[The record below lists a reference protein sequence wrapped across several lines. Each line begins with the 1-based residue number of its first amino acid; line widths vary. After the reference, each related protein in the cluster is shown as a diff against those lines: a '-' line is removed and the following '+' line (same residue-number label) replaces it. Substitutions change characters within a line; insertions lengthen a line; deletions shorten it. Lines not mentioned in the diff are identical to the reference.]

1 VSVLPLLAAVLC
13 VVASLLPPEIHPAG
27 RAVVHG
33 LAAASALALA
43 WGAASFPPRAQ
54 RAALLYLPLAL
65 AALLFVPGG
74 RARGLDEAVAFTG
87 FGLAVLLGR
96 RAASVPP
103 RRLIPCVIAALGT
116 LVAAQAVLQ
125 HHWAYPRAA
134 AELRAAD
141 AAGAEAYLV
150 RLDQGRPAG
159 PFSLPAA
166 LGGFLALSLPMT
178 LAVRRA
184 AGGAALRWGA
194 SVALLL
200 QGYAL
205 YLTHSIG
212 GLLAATVALALAAAA
227 GAPRPGGAW
236 RTALPAAIAF
246 AALALLFVHGRR
258 AEIGARPGGDPVS
271 LRLGNWEAAVRMIRE
286 HPVLGVGPGR
296 FGVFYP
302 RFMRPG
308 MNETQF
314 AHYSYLQIAATWGAW
329 ALLPIGLLAAAALR
343 RRPGSL
349 DGAAMAAR
357 AAGAGFLA
365 HNFVDFT
372 FFLPGVALPAGLL
385 LGLGSPQPAEQAT
398 ADASR
403 PAGRRWVAGALLAAA
418 LLAHAATVDRAAL
431 HLDRAR
437 TLALSGDAPAAE
449 REALLSA
456 AAWPVDP
463 DPWAFTAQSL
473 LARGASDSAAA
484 LAARAAERAVR
495 LEPDAAILHHTLAL
509 VRAVAA
515 DPAAAWVEERRAA
528 QLFPGKPL
536 YRTVAAP
543 GPQP

>member
-1 VSVLPLLAAVLC
+1 V
-13 VVASLLPPEIHPAG
+13 
-27 RAVVHG
+27 R
-33 LAAASALALA
+33 
-43 WGAASFPPRAQ
+43 
-54 RAALLYLPLAL
+54 RAALLFLPPAL

-74 RARGLDEAVAFTG
+74 RARGLDEAVAVAG

-96 RAASVPP
+96 RVASVPP
-103 RRLIPCVIAALGT
+103 RRLIPGVIAALGM

-125 HHWAYPRAA
+125 HHWAYPQAA
-134 AELRAAD
+134 AALRAAD
-141 AAGAEAYLV
+141 AAGADAYLV

-194 SVALLL
+194 TTALLL

-212 GLLAATVALALAAAA
+212 GLLAATVALAAAAA
-227 GAPRPGGAW
+227 APRPGW
-236 RTALPAAIAF
+236 RAALPAAIAF

-271 LRLGNWEAAVRMIRE
+271 LRLGNWEAAARMIRE

-308 MNETQF
+308 MNETQY
-314 AHYSYLQIAATWGAW
+314 AHNSYLQIAATWGAW
-329 ALLPIGLLAAAALR
+329 TLLPIGLVAAAALR
-343 RRPGSL
+343 RRSGPL
-349 DGAAMAAR
+349 DGAATAAQ

-365 HNFVDFT
+365 HNVVDFT

-385 LGLGSPQPAEQAT
+385 LGLGSPEPAEEAT
-398 ADASR
+398 ADASL

-418 LLAHAATVDRAAL
+418 LLAHVATADRAAL

-449 REALLSA
+449 REALRAA

-473 LARGASDSAAA
+473 LARGASDPASAA

-509 VRAVAA
+509 VRSVAS

-536 YRTVAAP
+536 YRTATAP
-543 GPQP
+543 EPKP